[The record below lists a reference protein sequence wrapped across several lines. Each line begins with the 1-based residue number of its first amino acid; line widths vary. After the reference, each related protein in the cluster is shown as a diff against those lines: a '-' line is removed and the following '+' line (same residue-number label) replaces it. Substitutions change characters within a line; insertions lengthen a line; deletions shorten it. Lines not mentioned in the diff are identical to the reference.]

1 MAGEDNI
8 NKIVTLQNSLT
19 GEKKDYLNRYLD
31 NSPLWF
37 LESMQIVRKEK
48 NSIFIEENA
57 EVDNVYI
64 LIDGVVRAIDYRICG
79 IVYDYM
85 WFYSVKVFGAMEI
98 LLKMEKYKT
107 TLRTVTECTMIVISK
122 SKFEKWMLNDIH
134 ALHIEIESMGSYLLE
149 QARKERVF
157 LFLQGIDRII
167 YLFTQIYEQAS
178 EKNRCVLSLTRVEL
192 SERSGL
198 SVKTINR
205 SIKKME
211 ENGYISRSGNKI
223 IITSKHYLVMKEY
236 LAPIVDQP

>member
-1 MAGEDNI
+1 MAGQDNI
-8 NKIVTLQNSLT
+8 NKIVALQNSLT

-64 LIDGVVRAIDYRICG
+64 LIDGIVRAIDYRICG

-107 TLRTVTECTMIVISK
+107 TLKTVTDCTMVVISK
-122 SKFEKWMLNDIH
+122 CKFEKWMLNDIN
-134 ALHIEIESMGSYLLE
+134 ALHMEIESMGSYLLE

-167 YLFTQIYEQAS
+167 YLFTQIYEQSS
-178 EKNRCVLSLTRVEL
+178 EDNQCLINLTRVEL
-192 SERSGL
+192 SERSGS

-211 ENGYISRSGNKI
+211 ENNYICRNGNKI
-223 IITSKHYLVMKEY
+223 IITYKQYLIMKEY
-236 LAPIVDQP
+236 LAPIVDQS

>member
-1 MAGEDNI
+1 MAGEKNI
-8 NKIVTLQNSLT
+8 NKIVELQNSLT

-37 LESMQIVRKEK
+37 LESMQIIRKEK
-48 NSIFIEENA
+48 NSIFIEENGK
-57 EVDNVYI
+57 VDKVYI
-64 LIDGVVRAIDYRICG
+64 LIDGIVKAIDYRICG

-98 LLKMEKYKT
+98 LLKMETYKT
-107 TLRTVTECTMIVISK
+107 TLKTVTDCTMVVISRN
-122 SKFEKWMLNDIH
+122 KFEKWMLNDIH
-134 ALHIEIESMGSYLLE
+134 ALHMEIQSIGSYLLE

-167 YLFTQIYEQAS
+167 YLLTQIYEQS
-178 EKNRCVLSLTRVEL
+178 GEDNQCVINLTRMEL

-211 ENGYISRSGNKI
+211 ENNYISRTGNKI
-223 IITSKHYLVMKEY
+223 IITEKQHLSMKEY

>member
-1 MAGEDNI
+1 MAGEENI
-8 NKIVTLQNSLT
+8 NKIVALQNSLS
-19 GEKKDYLNRYLD
+19 GDKRDYLNRYLN

-37 LESMQIVRKEK
+37 LESMQIIRKEK

-64 LIDGVVRAIDYRICG
+64 LVDGIVRAIDYRICG

-98 LLKMEKYKT
+98 LLKMKKYKT
-107 TLRTVTECTMIVISK
+107 TLKTVTECTMIVISK
-122 SKFEKWMLNDIH
+122 STFEKWMLNDIN
-134 ALHIEIESMGSYLLE
+134 ALHMEIESMGSYLLE

-178 EKNRCVLSLTRVEL
+178 EKNRCVLNLTRVEL

-205 SIKKME
+205 SVKKME
-211 ENGYISRSGNKI
+211 EDGYISRSGNKI
-223 IITSKHYLVMKEY
+223 IISNKQYLVMKKY

>member
-1 MAGEDNI
+1 MAGENGI
-8 NKIVTLQNSLT
+8 NKIVALQNSLA
-19 GEKKDYLNRYLD
+19 GEKKEYLNRYLD

-57 EVDNVYI
+57 DVDYVYI
-64 LIDGVVRAIDYRICG
+64 LVDGIVRAIDYRICG

-107 TLRTVTECTMIVISK
+107 TLKTVTDCTMIVISK
-122 SKFEKWMLNDIH
+122 NKFEKWMLNDIN
-134 ALHIEIESMGSYLLE
+134 ALHMEIESMGSYLLE

-167 YLFTQIYEQAS
+167 YLFTQIYEQSS
-178 EKNRCVLSLTRVEL
+178 ENNQCLLNLTRVEL

-211 ENGYISRSGNKI
+211 ENGYFSRNGNKI
-223 IITSKHYLVMKEY
+223 IISKKQYLIMKEY
-236 LAPIVDQP
+236 LAPIVDQS

>member
-8 NKIVTLQNSLT
+8 NKLVALQNSLT
-19 GEKKDYLNRYLD
+19 GEKKEYLNKYLD

-48 NSIFIEENA
+48 NSIFIEENE

-64 LIDGVVRAIDYRICG
+64 LVDGIVKAMDYRICG

-85 WFYSVKVFGAMEI
+85 WFYAIKVFGTMEI

-107 TLRTVTECTMIVISK
+107 TLKTVTDCVMVVISK
-122 SKFEKWMLNDIH
+122 SKFEKWLLNDIN
-134 ALHIEIESMGSYLLE
+134 ALQMEIQSMGSYLLE
-149 QARKERVF
+149 QARKERAF
-157 LFLQGIDRII
+157 LFLQGIDRIM
-167 YLFTQIYEQAS
+167 YLFTQIYEQHS
-178 EKNRCVLSLTRVEL
+178 EGNQCFLHLTRVEI

-205 SIKKME
+205 SIKKMV
-211 ENGYISRSGNKI
+211 ENGNINKTGNKI
-223 IITSKHYLVMKEY
+223 MISDKQYYQMKEY
-236 LAPIVDQP
+236 LAPILEQE

>member
-8 NKIVTLQNSLT
+8 NKIVALQNSLT
-19 GEKKDYLNRYLD
+19 GERKDYLDKYLD

-48 NSIFIEENA
+48 NSIFIEENG

-64 LIDGVVRAIDYRICG
+64 LVDGIVKAIDYRICG

-107 TLRTVTECTMIVISK
+107 TLKTVTDCTMVVISK

-134 ALHIEIESMGSYLLE
+134 ALHMEIQSMGSYLLE

-167 YLFTQIYEQAS
+167 YLFTQIYEQHS
-178 EKNRCVLSLTRVEL
+178 VNNQCLLNLTRMEL

-205 SIKKME
+205 SIRKME
-211 ENGYISRSGNKI
+211 ESGYINRTGNKI
-223 IITSKHYLVMKEY
+223 IISDKQYAQMKEY
-236 LAPIVDQP
+236 LDPIVEQE

>member
-1 MAGEDNI
+1 MAGEENI
-8 NKIVTLQNSLT
+8 NKIVALQNSLT

-37 LESMQIVRKEK
+37 LESMQIIRKEK

-57 EVDNVYI
+57 EVDKVYI
-64 LIDGVVRAIDYRICG
+64 LIDGIVKAIDYRICG

-107 TLRTVTECTMIVISK
+107 TLKTVTDCTMVVISRN
-122 SKFEKWMLNDIH
+122 KFEKWMLNDMH
-134 ALHIEIESMGSYLLE
+134 ALHMEIQSMGSYLLE

-157 LFLQGIDRII
+157 LFLQGIDRIS
-167 YLFTQIYEQAS
+167 YLLTQIYEQSS
-178 EKNRCVLSLTRVEL
+178 EDNQCIINLTRVEL

-211 ENGYISRSGNKI
+211 ENNYISRTGNKI
-223 IITSKHYLVMKEY
+223 IITENQYLAMKEY
-236 LAPIVDQP
+236 LAPIVDQS

>member
-8 NKIVTLQNSLT
+8 NKLVTLQNSLT
-19 GEKKDYLNRYLD
+19 GEKKDYINKYLD

-48 NSIFIEENA
+48 NSIFIEENE

-64 LIDGVVRAIDYRICG
+64 LVDGIVKAMDYRICG

-85 WFYSVKVFGAMEI
+85 WFYAVKVFGAMEI

-107 TLRTVTECTMIVISK
+107 TLKTVTDCTMVVISK
-122 SKFEKWMLNDIH
+122 NKFEKWMLNDIN
-134 ALHIEIESMGSYLLE
+134 ALQMEIQSMGSYLLE
-149 QARKERVF
+149 QARKERAF

-167 YLFTQIYEQAS
+167 YLFTQIYEQHN
-178 EKNRCVLSLTRVEL
+178 EGKECLLRLTRVEL

-205 SIKKME
+205 SIKKMV
-211 ENGYISRSGNKI
+211 ENGYINKIGNKI
-223 IITSKHYLVMKEY
+223 IISDKQYNKMKQY
-236 LAPIVDQP
+236 LAPILEQE